1 MSPFTR
7 MRHALAL
14 VSLLGILPACIVE
27 APTSS
32 KPMPPSVRTQVTPVA
47 VKNGAV
53 LGDLAELV
61 GATFAPPSVSPGDS
75 TRVVLVF
82 RAIKPTTDDWQVF
95 VHVED
100 AEGRGERLNAD
111 HGLRVPTSTWKPG
124 EVVQDE
130 FALTLPPGWR
140 SRAVNVFV
148 GLWLPATSA
157 RMKVKNPETVRT
169 DGSDR
174 VLLAQLPVAG

>member
-1 MSPFTR
+1 

-14 VSLLGILPACIVE
+14 VSLLGVLPACIVE

-32 KPMPPSVRTQVTPVA
+32 KSGPPASRTQSTPVP

-61 GATFAPPSVSPGDS
+61 GATFAPPSVTPGDA
-75 TRVVLVF
+75 TRLVLVF
-82 RAIKPTTDDWQVF
+82 RVIKPTTDDWQVF

-111 HGLRVPTSTWKPG
+111 HPLRVPTSTWKAG
-124 EVVQDE
+124 ELVQDE
-130 FALTLPPGWR
+130 FALTLPAGWR
-140 SRAVNVFV
+140 SKAVNVFV
-148 GLWLPATSA
+148 GLWLPTTNA
-157 RMKVKNPETVRT
+157 RMKVKNPEAVRT
-169 DGSDR
+169 DGNDR
-174 VLLAQLPVAG
+174 VLLVQLPVAG

>member
-1 MSPFTR
+1 
-7 MRHALAL
+7 MRRAFAL
-14 VSLLGILPACIVE
+14 VSLLSILPACIVE
-27 APTSS
+27 APTSE
-32 KPMPPSVRTQVTPVA
+32 KPGPPAQSSRAQVKPVP

-61 GATFAPPSVSPGDS
+61 GATFAPPSMSTGDG

-82 RAIKPTTDDWQVF
+82 RAITPTTDDWQVF
-95 VHVED
+95 LHVED

-111 HGLRVPTSTWKPG
+111 HPLRTPTSRWKAG

-130 FALTLPPGWR
+130 FILTLPPGWK

-148 GLWLPATSA
+148 GLWLPSTNA
-157 RMKVKNPETVRT
+157 RMKVRNPEAVRT
-169 DGSDR
+169 DGNDR
-174 VLLAQLPVAG
+174 VLLVQLPVAG

>member
-1 MSPFTR
+1 

-14 VSLLGILPACIVE
+14 VSLLGVLPACIVE

-32 KPMPPSVRTQVTPVA
+32 KPGPPQSRSQVAPVP

-61 GATFAPPSVSPGDS
+61 GATFAPPSVSSGDA

-82 RAIKPTTDDWQVF
+82 RGIKPTTEDWQVF
-95 VHVED
+95 VHLED

-111 HGLRVPTSTWKPG
+111 HPLRAPTSTWKAG

-130 FALTLPPGWR
+130 FVLTLPPGWK

-148 GLWLPATSA
+148 GLWLPSTNA
-157 RMKVKNPETVRT
+157 RMKVRNPEAVRT
-169 DGSDR
+169 DGNDR
-174 VLLAQLPVAG
+174 VLLVQLPVVG

>member
-1 MSPFTR
+1 
-7 MRHALAL
+7 MRRAFAL
-14 VSLLGILPACIVE
+14 VPLLSILPACIVE
-27 APTSS
+27 APTSEKS
-32 KPMPPSVRTQVTPVA
+32 GAAVQTSRGQVKPVP

-61 GATFAPPSVSPGDS
+61 GATFAPPSLTPGDS

-82 RAIKPTTDDWQVF
+82 RAIKPSTEDWQVF

-111 HGLRVPTSTWKPG
+111 HSLRVPTTGWKGG
-124 EVVQDE
+124 EVIQDE
-130 FALTLPPGWR
+130 FALSVPQGWR

-148 GLWLPATSA
+148 GLWLPSTNA
-157 RMKVKNPETVRT
+157 RMKVRNPETVRT
-169 DGSDR
+169 DGNDR
-174 VLLAQLPVAG
+174 VLLVQLPVTG

>member
-1 MSPFTR
+1 
-7 MRHALAL
+7 MRRALAL
-14 VSLLGILPACIVE
+14 APLLSILPACIVE

-32 KPMPPSVRTQVTPVA
+32 KPAAAPAPSQVKPVP

-61 GATFAPPSVSPGDS
+61 GATFAPPTVSPGDA

-111 HGLRVPTSTWKPG
+111 HPLRAPTSTWKAG

-130 FALTLPPGWR
+130 FALTLPPGWK

-148 GLWLPATSA
+148 GLWLPTTNM
-157 RMKVKNPETVRT
+157 RMKVKNPDAVRT
-169 DGSDR
+169 DGNDR
-174 VLLAQLPVAG
+174 VLLVQLPVGG

>member
-1 MSPFTR
+1 
-7 MRHALAL
+7 MRRALAL
-14 VSLLGILPACIVE
+14 VSLLSVLPACIVE
-27 APTSS
+27 APTSEKAGS
-32 KPMPPSVRTQVTPVA
+32 QGQAARAQVKAVP

-61 GATFAPPSVSPGDS
+61 GATFAPPTVSAGDS

-82 RAIKPTTDDWQVF
+82 RTIKPTGDDWQVF

-100 AEGRGERLNAD
+100 SEGRGERVNAD
-111 HGLRVPTSTWKPG
+111 HAFKTPPSVWKAG
-124 EVVQDE
+124 EIVQDE
-130 FALTLPPGWR
+130 FAISLPPGWR
-140 SRAVNVFV
+140 SRAVNVYV
-148 GLWLPATSA
+148 GLWQPGTNA
-157 RMKVKNPETVRT
+157 RIKVRNPEAVRT

>member
-1 MSPFTR
+1 
-7 MRHALAL
+7 MRRTLAL
-14 VSLLGILPACIVE
+14 VPLLGILPSCIVE

-32 KPMPPSVRTQVTPVA
+32 DKSAAQPARGQVKAVP

-53 LGDLAELV
+53 LGDLTELV
-61 GATFAPPSVSPGDS
+61 GATFAPPSVSPGDA

-111 HGLRVPTSTWKPG
+111 HPLRVPTSTWKAG
-124 EVVQDE
+124 DLVQDE
-130 FALTLPPGWR
+130 FALTLPPGWKA
-140 SRAVNVFV
+140 RAVNVFV
-148 GLWLPATSA
+148 GLWLPSTNA
-157 RMKVKNPETVRT
+157 RMKVKNPEAVRT
-169 DGSDR
+169 DGNDR
-174 VLLAQLPVAG
+174 VLLVQLPVGI

>member
-1 MSPFTR
+1 
-7 MRHALAL
+7 MRRAFAL
-14 VSLLGILPACIVE
+14 VSLLSILPACIVE
-27 APTSS
+27 APTSEKS
-32 KPMPPSVRTQVTPVA
+32 GAAAPSSRTQVKPVP

-53 LGDLAELV
+53 LGELAELV
-61 GATFAPPSVSPGDS
+61 GATFAPPSMSTGDG
-75 TRVVLVF
+75 TRFVLVF

-111 HGLRVPTSTWKPG
+111 HPLRAPTSTWKTG

-130 FALTLPPGWR
+130 FVLTLPPGWK

-148 GLWLPATSA
+148 GMWLPATNA
-157 RMKVKNPETVRT
+157 RMKVRNPEAVRT
-169 DGSDR
+169 DGNDR
-174 VLLAQLPVAG
+174 VLLVQLPVTG

>member
-1 MSPFTR
+1 
-7 MRHALAL
+7 MRRAFAL
-14 VSLLGILPACIVE
+14 VSLLSILPSCIVE
-27 APTSS
+27 APTSEKS
-32 KPMPPSVRTQVTPVA
+32 GAAAQSSRAQVKPVP

-61 GATFAPPSVSPGDS
+61 GATFAPPSLSVGDG

-82 RAIKPTTDDWQVF
+82 RTIKPTTDDWQVF

-100 AEGRGERLNAD
+100 SEGRGERLNAD
-111 HGLRVPTSTWKPG
+111 HPLRAPSSRWKTG

-130 FALTLPPGWR
+130 FVLTLPPGWK

-148 GLWLPATSA
+148 GLWLPSTNA
-157 RMKVKNPETVRT
+157 RMKVRNPEAVRT

-174 VLLAQLPVAG
+174 VLLVQLPVVG

>member
-1 MSPFTR
+1 
-7 MRHALAL
+7 MRRAFAL
-14 VSLLGILPACIVE
+14 VSLLSILPACIVE
-27 APTSS
+27 APTSEKS
-32 KPMPPSVRTQVTPVA
+32 GGAAQSARGQVKPVP

-61 GATFAPPSVSPGDS
+61 GATFAPPSMSTSDG

-82 RAIKPTTDDWQVF
+82 RTIKPTTDDWQVF

-111 HGLRVPTSTWKPG
+111 HPLRNPTSRWKAG

-130 FALTLPPGWR
+130 FVVTLPPGWK

-148 GLWLPATSA
+148 GLWLPSTNA
-157 RMKVKNPETVRT
+157 RMKVRNPEAVRT
-169 DGSDR
+169 DGNDR
-174 VLLAQLPVAG
+174 VLLVQLPVVG

>member
-1 MSPFTR
+1 
-7 MRHALAL
+7 MRRAITL
-14 VSLLGILPACIVE
+14 VSLLSLLPACIVE
-27 APTSS
+27 APTSEKS
-32 KPMPPSVRTQVTPVA
+32 GAAAQSSRGQVKPVP

-61 GATFAPPSVSPGDS
+61 GATFAPPSVSVGDA

-100 AEGRGERLNAD
+100 AEGRGERINAD
-111 HGLRVPTSTWKPG
+111 HALRAPTSTWKSG
-124 EVVQDE
+124 DVIQDE
-130 FALTLPPGWR
+130 FMLTLPSGWR

-148 GLWLPATSA
+148 GLWLPTTNA
-157 RMKVKNPETVRT
+157 RMKVRNPDAVRT
-169 DGSDR
+169 DGNDR
-174 VLLAQLPVAG
+174 VLLVQLPVAG

>member
-1 MSPFTR
+1 
-7 MRHALAL
+7 MRHAFAL
-14 VSLLGILPACIVE
+14 VPLLSILPACIVE

-32 KPMPPSVRTQVTPVA
+32 EKSGQTGVSSRGQVKPVP
-47 VKNGAV
+47 VKNGAI

-61 GATFAPPSVSPGDS
+61 GATFAPPSLSPGDG

-82 RAIKPTTDDWQVF
+82 RVIKPSTEDWQVF

-111 HGLRVPTSTWKPG
+111 HAFKTPPTLWKAG
-124 EVVQDE
+124 EVIQDE
-130 FALTLPPGWR
+130 FAVTLPSGWR

-148 GLWLPATSA
+148 GLWLPTSNA
-157 RMKVKNPETVRT
+157 RMKVRNAETLRT
-169 DGSDR
+169 DGNDR
-174 VLLAQLPVAG
+174 VLLVQLPVTG

>member
-1 MSPFTR
+1 MRRAFT
-7 MRHALAL
+7 L
-14 VSLLGILPACIVE
+14 VSLLTVLPACIVE
-27 APTSS
+27 APTSEKS
-32 KPMPPSVRTQVTPVA
+32 GAPAQSGRGQPKAVP

-61 GATFAPPSVSPGDS
+61 GATFAPPSVAAGDS

-82 RAIKPTTDDWQVF
+82 RVIKPTTEDWQVF

-111 HGLRVPTSTWKPG
+111 HPLRAPSSTWKAG
-124 EVVQDE
+124 EVIQDE
-130 FALTLPPGWR
+130 FGLTLPAGWR

-148 GLWLPATSA
+148 GLWLPTTNA
-157 RMKVKNPETVRT
+157 RMKVRNPEAVRT
-169 DGSDR
+169 DGNDR
-174 VLLAQLPVAG
+174 VLLVQLPVAG

>member
-1 MSPFTR
+1 
-7 MRHALAL
+7 MRRTFAL
-14 VSLLGILPACIVE
+14 VSLLSFLPACIVE
-27 APTSS
+27 APTSEKS
-32 KPMPPSVRTQVTPVA
+32 GAAAQGPRGQVKAVP

-53 LGDLAELV
+53 LGDVAELV
-61 GATFAPPSVSPGDS
+61 GATFLPPSVSIGDA

-111 HGLRVPTSTWKPG
+111 HAFRAPTSTWKPG
-124 EVVQDE
+124 EVIQDE
-130 FALTLPPGWR
+130 FAVTLPPGWK

-148 GLWLPATSA
+148 GLWLPTNNA
-157 RMKVKNPETVRT
+157 RMKVRNPEVVRT
-169 DGSDR
+169 DGNDR
-174 VLLAQLPVAG
+174 VLLVQLPVVG

>member
-1 MSPFTR
+1 MSRT
-7 MRHALAL
+7 LAL
-14 VSLLGILPACIVE
+14 VSLLSILPSCIVE

-32 KPMPPSVRTQVTPVA
+32 DKSASQAARGQVKVVP

-61 GATFAPPSVSPGDS
+61 GATFAPPSVSPGDA

-82 RAIKPTTDDWQVF
+82 RVIKPTTDDWQVF

-111 HGLRVPTSTWKPG
+111 HPLRVPTSTWKAG
-124 EVVQDE
+124 DLVQDE
-130 FALTLPPGWR
+130 FPLTLPPGWR
-140 SRAVNVFV
+140 ARAVNVFV
-148 GLWLPATSA
+148 GLWLPSTNA
-157 RMKVKNPETVRT
+157 RMKVKNPEAVRT
-169 DGSDR
+169 DGNDR
-174 VLLAQLPVAG
+174 ILLVQLPVAG

>member
-1 MSPFTR
+1 

-32 KPMPPSVRTQVTPVA
+32 KSSPPAARTQTAPVP

-53 LGDLAELV
+53 LGDVAELV
-61 GATFAPPSVSPGDS
+61 GATFAPPSVSPGDA

-111 HGLRVPTSTWKPG
+111 HAPRVPTSSWKAG
-124 EVVQDE
+124 ELVQDE
-130 FALTLPPGWR
+130 FAVTLPPGWR
-140 SRAVNVFV
+140 ARAVNIFV
-148 GLWLPATSA
+148 GLWLPTTDA
-157 RMKVKNPETVRT
+157 RMKVRNPEAVRT

-174 VLLAQLPVAG
+174 VLLVQLPVAG

>member
-1 MSPFTR
+1 
-7 MRHALAL
+7 MRRALTL
-14 VSLLGILPACIVE
+14 VSLLTFLPACIVE
-27 APTSS
+27 APSS
-32 KPMPPSVRTQVTPVA
+32 ERSGGAVQARAQARPVP

-61 GATFAPPSVSPGDS
+61 GATFAPASVTPGDA

-82 RAIKPTTDDWQVF
+82 RVIKPTTEDWQVF

-100 AEGRGERLNAD
+100 AEGQRERINVD
-111 HGLRVPTSTWKPG
+111 HPPRVPTSAWKTG

-130 FALTLPPGWR
+130 FAIPLPPGWR

-148 GLWLPATSA
+148 GLWLPSTNA
-157 RMKVKNPETVRT
+157 RMRVRNPEVVRT
-169 DGSDR
+169 DGNDR
-174 VLLAQLPVAG
+174 VLLVQLPVGG

>member
-1 MSPFTR
+1 
-7 MRHALAL
+7 MRRTFAL
-14 VSLLGILPACIVE
+14 VSLLGILPGCIVE
-27 APTSS
+27 APTSEKS
-32 KPMPPSVRTQVTPVA
+32 GAAAQTSRGQLKPVP

-61 GATFAPPSVSPGDS
+61 GATFAPPSLTVGDG

-100 AEGRGERLNAD
+100 AEGRGERVNAD
-111 HGLRVPTSTWKPG
+111 HPLRAPTSTWKAG
-124 EVVQDE
+124 EVIQDE
-130 FALTLPPGWR
+130 FAVTLPPGWR

-148 GLWLPATSA
+148 GLWLPSTNA
-157 RMKVKNPETVRT
+157 RMKVRNPEAVRT
-169 DGSDR
+169 DGNDR
-174 VLLAQLPVAG
+174 VLLVQLPVTG

>member
-1 MSPFTR
+1 MLRAFT
-7 MRHALAL
+7 L
-14 VSLLGILPACIVE
+14 VSLLSFLPACIVE
-27 APTSS
+27 APTSEKS
-32 KPMPPSVRTQVTPVA
+32 GAPVQSSRGQVKAVP

-61 GATFAPPSVSPGDS
+61 GATFAPPSVSSGDT

-82 RAIKPTTDDWQVF
+82 RAIKPTQEDWQVF

-111 HGLRVPTSTWKPG
+111 HPLRTPTSAWKPG
-124 EVVQDE
+124 EVIQDE
-130 FALTLPPGWR
+130 FALTLPPGWK

-148 GLWLPATSA
+148 GLWLPTNNA
-157 RMKVKNPETVRT
+157 RMKVRNPEAVRT
-169 DGSDR
+169 DGNDR
-174 VLLAQLPVAG
+174 VLLVQLPVTG